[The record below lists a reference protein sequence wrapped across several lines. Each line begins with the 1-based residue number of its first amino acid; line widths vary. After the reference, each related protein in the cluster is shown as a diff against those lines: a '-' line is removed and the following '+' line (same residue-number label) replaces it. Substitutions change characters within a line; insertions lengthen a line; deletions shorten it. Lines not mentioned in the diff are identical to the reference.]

1 MEYIDSNIFILA
13 ALASDQRAISAQK
26 ILQEIIGGKRKAL
39 TSTLTFDEIVWV
51 FLKHTRNREAS
62 IEQGQRILLFD
73 NLSIASVTEENVR
86 ISFSLMK
93 KYSVLKPRDAIH
105 LAVALSANASA
116 FITDD
121 SDFLVIKEIKIIPL
135 VH

>member
-1 MEYIDSNIFILA
+1 
-13 ALASDQRAISAQK
+13 
-26 ILQEIIGGKRKAL
+26 
-39 TSTLTFDEIVWV
+39 
-51 FLKHTRNREAS
+51 
-62 IEQGQRILLFD
+62 
-73 NLSIASVTEENVR
+73 
-86 ISFSLMK
+86 MK

-105 LAVALSANASA
+105 LAVALSANAST